1 MKQAGESEHSSFRP
15 GRVRAYGQGG
25 FTLLEVMV
33 ALAVLALVGLT
44 AIQGSGSNLMSMAD
58 SVRRDALLREGRN
71 RFYEILAKEMA
82 KPAQERE
89 LNRWGT
95 LAPQFPDVDW
105 TMRKVR
111 LQDAQGYRLEFCV
124 TDRQSNGHQQWIDH
138 VLPY

>member
-1 MKQAGESEHSSFRP
+1 
-15 GRVRAYGQGG
+15 
-25 FTLLEVMV
+25 MV

-44 AIQGSGSNLMSMAD
+44 AIQGSGNNLMSMAD

-71 RFYEILAKEMA
+71 RFYEVLAKEMA
-82 KPAQERE
+82 KPANERE

-111 LQDAQGYRLEFCV
+111 LQDAQGYRLEFFV
-124 TDRQSNGHQQWIDH
+124 TDRQSNGHQQWIDY
-138 VLPY
+138 VLPN

>member
-1 MKQAGESEHSSFRP
+1 MKQAGESAHPSRTSLA
-15 GRVRAYGQGG
+15 RACGQGG

-44 AIQGSGSNLMSMAD
+44 ATQGSGNNLVGMAD

-71 RFYEILAKEMA
+71 RFYEVLAKEMA
-82 KPAQERE
+82 KPAEERE

-111 LQDAQGYRLEFCV
+111 LQDTQGYRLEFCV
-124 TDRQSNGHQQWIDH
+124 TDRHSNGHQQWIDH
-138 VLPY
+138 VLPH